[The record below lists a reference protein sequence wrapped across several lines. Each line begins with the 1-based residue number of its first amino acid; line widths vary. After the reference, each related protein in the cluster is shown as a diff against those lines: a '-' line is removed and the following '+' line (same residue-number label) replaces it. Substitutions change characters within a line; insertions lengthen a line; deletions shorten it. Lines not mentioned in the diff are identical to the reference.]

1 MAAIATATATAPD
14 DDDIAY
20 FHAIYYAY
28 QAALGQPAVTDQQ
41 RRVRDELLLRIVEFA
56 DIFRATAAADGASA
70 AAVCLRKAERILS
83 EAPSE
88 GQKMTPA

>member
-1 MAAIATATATAPD
+1 MAAPATTPD

-41 RRVRDELLLRIVEFA
+41 RRVRDELLRRIVEFA
-56 DIFRATAAADGASA
+56 GIFRAAVDRGADGASA
-70 AAVCLRKAERILS
+70 AALCLRKAERILS